1 MKKIVALCCLLAS
14 GLVSAEPVDFSL
26 LGLDGETHKLSDYRG
41 KWVIVNYWATWCP
54 PCIEEIPDLVD
65 FHEQHHSKDAVVL
78 GVNFETIGL
87 QQLRAFVDKLSI
99 TYPIL
104 RGDESPVTPLGTIP
118 GLPTTIIVSPAGV
131 PVARQEG
138 PVTKAALEDFIK
150 RKTES
155 SASK

>member
-1 MKKIVALCCLLAS
+1 MKKIVVLCCLLAWGS
-14 GLVSAEPVDFSL
+14 VSAEPVDFSL
-26 LGLDGETHKLSDYRG
+26 LDLDGRSHKLSDYRG

-54 PCIEEIPDLVD
+54 PCLEEIPDLVD
-65 FHEQHHSKDAVVL
+65 FHEQHRYKDAVVL
-78 GVNFETIGL
+78 GINFETIGL
-87 QQLRAFVDKLSI
+87 QQLRSFVDDLSI

-104 RGDESPVTPLGTIP
+104 RGDESPVTPLGMIP